1 MKIEDIN
8 NVLEE
13 LSFIHI
19 ETPFKVDD
27 GGTITG
33 AVGILVEGMPS
44 ALVFQTSIS
53 IYYPYKVQGIEPIQF
68 RNNSLMEYPHI
79 MAGGSLCLHTSYW
92 VNPIQRLKSDFL
104 QLRDWVVKYLCK

>member
-1 MKIEDIN
+1 MRIEDIN
-8 NVLEE
+8 NVLEG

-27 GGTITG
+27 GSTIIG

-53 IYYPYKVQGIEPIQF
+53 SYYHIRYKVLNLF
-68 RNNSLMEYPHI
+68 SSVTTH
-79 MAGGSLCLHTSYW
+79 
-92 VNPIQRLKSDFL
+92 
-104 QLRDWVVKYLCK
+104 